1 MVLPDSHRISRVLW
15 YSGYPQSQLKFRVR
29 AYHPVSELFPE
40 HFRYPCWSLYEG
52 PTTPNRRIYSVWP
65 SPVSL
70 ATTAGVSF
78 DFFSMPGTLPIVYSV
93 PVISHLLPNASPAAF
108 TAFANCKVGRMRD
121 TYRGSF
127 VPRAYSDT
135 A

>member
-1 MVLPDSHRISRVLW
+1 MTYRIEKVM
-15 YSGYPQSQLKFRVR
+15 YQLIPR
-29 AYHPVSELFPE
+29 
-40 HFRYPCWSLYEG
+40 
-52 PTTPNRRIYSVWP
+52 
-65 SPVSL
+65 
-70 ATTAGVSF
+70 F
-78 DFFSMPGTLPIVYSV
+78 DISSMPGTLPIVYSV